1 MFRLNFLAAPPLSI
15 FILNTGENLMPVH
28 LSVFSLVIQPTKRGI
43 SVTLPSLVKC
53 TILWM
58 SHSSK
63 ILLTTLIL
71 QFRGRIASVN
81 RSIGSGHH
89 FSSQTHHSLQ
99 IHHPRCSLLCP
110 KIHLSRVQLKPLV
123 ISHPHLIPSMINL
136 LPMSIQNIFFFP
148 MMQ

>member
-1 MFRLNFLAAPPLSI
+1 MSRLNFLAALPLSI
-15 FILNTGENLMPVH
+15 FTLNTGKNLMPVH

-71 QFRGRIASVN
+71 QFRERIASVN

-89 FSSQTHHSLQ
+89 FSSQTHHS
-99 IHHPRCSLLCP
+99 PNSSP
-110 KIHLSRVQLKPLV
+110 SVFPTLSYNTP
-123 ISHPHLIPSMINL
+123 IPSPTQTSCDQPSSPN
-136 LPMSIQNIFFFP
+136 SEHD
-148 MMQ
+148 